1 MGEWRKLYRGC
12 TENAM
17 QKDHVGDVAV
27 DGRTILKCIV
37 ENGTVCT
44 G

>member
-1 MGEWRKLYRGC
+1 MGEWRNVYRGC

-17 QKDHVGDVAV
+17 QRDRIGDLAV
-27 DGRTILKCIV
+27 DGRTVLKWIV
-37 ENGTVCT
+37 ENGTVRT